1 MKRLNNLFDKICNLQ
16 NIEEADRKARRN
28 KGARYGIK
36 KHDLHRLEDN
46 KKLLESL
53 QNGTYRTSQ
62 YSTFKIYE
70 PKERLIYRLPYYPDR
85 IVHHAIMNVMEPI
98 WKSVFI
104 DQTYSSI
111 KDRGIHACAKAVRK
125 TLDKHPEETT
135 YCLKLDIHKFYPSI
149 DHEILK
155 KIVRYKIKDKKLLNL
170 LDGIIDSAPGV
181 PIGNYLSQFLANLY
195 LTYFDHWLKE
205 ELKVKFYFRYA
216 DDIVILHNDK
226 VHLHYLL
233 NKIQEYLKTLKLE
246 LKPNYQIFPVNARG
260 IDFVGYKFYHTHTLL
275 RKSIKSKINGLLDKY
290 NRGKVSMQNLKT
302 CMKSY
307 FGWLKYCNSKHFLQ
321 KIQKQT
327 NLAYTN
333 FVGKEFK
340 ITKFKEKAVI
350 RVIGIDERNKY
361 FLLHFYYRDKPYYIK
376 SQSKHLLNKIK
387 ENAKSKENS
396 FYLVSQCNSETR

>member
-16 NIEEADRKARRN
+16 NIEEADKKARRN

-36 KHDLHRLEDN
+36 KHDQHRLEDN
-46 KKLLESL
+46 TKLLESL

-125 TLDKHPEETT
+125 TLDKHPEETI

-205 ELKVKFYFRYA
+205 DLKVKFYFRYA

-226 VHLHYLL
+226 IHLHYLL

-246 LKPNYQIFPVNARG
+246 LKPNYQIFPVDTRG

-275 RKSIKSKINGLLDKY
+275 RKSIKNKINGLLDKY
-290 NRGKVSMQNLKT
+290 DRGKVSIQKLKI

-340 ITKFKEKAVI
+340 ITKFKEKTVI
-350 RVIGIDERNKY
+350 RVIGVDERNKY
-361 FLLHFYYRDKPYYIK
+361 FLLHFYYKGKPYYIK
-376 SQSKHLLNKIK
+376 SQSKYLLNKIK

-396 FYLVSQCNSETR
+396 FYLVSQCDSKTR